1 MSEHLTRALEPRVV
15 PVVVIDDP
23 ATAVPL
29 AGALEQAGI
38 TTAEVTLRTGAALEA
53 IRRMAANSSLVIGA
67 GTVRTAA
74 EVDAVVE
81 AGATY
86 VVSPGLSRRVVE
98 RCQEH
103 GLPVLPGVATATEAM
118 AAADLGVNLLKF
130 FPAEAIGGV
139 RALTALAAAL
149 PGTGFVPTGGITASS
164 LGSYLEAPSVVACG
178 GSWMVAPQLL
188 AAGAFDEV
196 RRLAAEAVATGHR
209 HGGGAR

>member
-1 MSEHLTRALEPRVV
+1 MSEPLTRALEPRVL

-29 AGALEQAGI
+29 AAALEQAGI

-53 IRRMAANSSLVIGA
+53 IRRMSANSSLVIGA

-74 EVDAVVE
+74 DVDAVVE

-86 VVSPGLSRRVVE
+86 VVSPGLSRQVVE
-98 RCQEH
+98 RCREH
-103 GLPVLPGVATATEAM
+103 GLAVLPGVATATEAM
-118 AAADLGVNLLKF
+118 AAADLGVNLVKF
-130 FPAEAIGGV
+130 FPAEANGGV
-139 RALTALAAAL
+139 RALTALTAAL
-149 PGTGFVPTGGITASS
+149 PGTRFVPTGGITASS
-164 LGSYLEAPSVVACG
+164 LGSYLEVASVVACG

-196 RRLAAEAVATGHR
+196 ARLAAEAVATGQR
-209 HGGGAR
+209 HGGGTR

>member
-1 MSEHLTRALEPRVV
+1 MSEPLTRALEPRIL

-29 AGALEQAGI
+29 ATALEQAGI

-53 IRRMAANSSLVIGA
+53 IRRMSANSSLVIGA

-74 EVDAVVE
+74 DVDAVVE

-86 VVSPGLSRRVVE
+86 VVSPGLSRQVVE
-98 RCQEH
+98 RCREH
-103 GLPVLPGVATATEAM
+103 GLAVLPGVATATEAM
-118 AAADLGVNLLKF
+118 AAADLGVNLVKF

-139 RALTALAAAL
+139 RALTAVAAAL
-149 PGTGFVPTGGITASS
+149 PGTRFVPTGGITASS
-164 LGSYLEAPSVVACG
+164 LGSYLEVPSVVACG

-188 AAGAFDEV
+188 ASGAFDEV
-196 RRLAAEAVATGHR
+196 GRLAAEAVATGQR
-209 HGGGAR
+209 HGSGAR